1 MENVFRT
8 FLTTVVVFVTQ
19 GAAVQEDSSKETVL
33 INPFACTD
41 AVSRAAC
48 DNMRAAVLS
57 GFSDRGRFHIVDAL
71 TDETLSRRQGSVGSA
86 TSHTSNGATN
96 GWKNTYL
103 ALAQKS
109 QGSRIGT

>member
-19 GAAVQEDSSKETVL
+19 GAAVQEDSSKESVL

-71 TDETLSRRQGSVGSA
+71 TDETLSKLYVDCNAADVLNDVRF
-86 TSHTSNGATN
+86 
-96 GWKNTYL
+96 
-103 ALAQKS
+103 AQMIKDV
-109 QGSRIGT
+109 